1 MALLKLYI
9 KRFFFLFFLLNT
21 SATAG
26 VLPMFSP
33 EYINEK
39 KNYFLKT
46 DILLA
51 NDPFSLESIFN
62 HLKKDFHPKNGKNIA
77 YANERIDTG
86 CITNYGYFGYVYRE
100 EIFIKSNRDFIEFFY
115 LTHNKK
121 NLPINKTYTGKFNI
135 KAYKMN
141 GIIYSKKFQKSINSY
156 FFSGGIGLE
165 ALYATDMQ
173 NGYIKGKA
181 YTISQKN
188 YNFEAFSNYNYTH
201 NYLYKLNVNKSSAY
215 GYTSHIF
222 FNFKHNK
229 INLKFLANDLFS
241 NLYWKNL
248 PYSKVYLNSNNK
260 VYDKNGYAI
269 YNPTVHGKEGYKNYN
284 QRLIKKIRIEEDYKN
299 YNNTFILGSDYI
311 QNIYIPYI
319 IIKHYFSKIFS
330 FSLGYE
336 TRFSSVSLAIEYK
349 NVYLHIRSD
358 KLKKPSTLS
367 IMFSIFL

>member
-1 MALLKLYI
+1 
-9 KRFFFLFFLLNT
+9 
-21 SATAG
+21 
-26 VLPMFSP
+26 
-33 EYINEK
+33 
-39 KNYFLKT
+39 
-46 DILLA
+46 
-51 NDPFSLESIFN
+51 
-62 HLKKDFHPKNGKNIA
+62 
-77 YANERIDTG
+77 
-86 CITNYGYFGYVYRE
+86 
-100 EIFIKSNRDFIEFFY
+100 
-115 LTHNKK
+115 
-121 NLPINKTYTGKFNI
+121 
-135 KAYKMN
+135 MN

-188 YNFEAFSNYNYTH
+188 YNFKAFSNYNYTH

-349 NVYLHIRSD
+349 NVYLHIRTD